1 LRRSFLINSIT
12 LGKIESN
19 DRTFERVL
27 IGWSEREVFGVKDA
41 VARDPLRRMVLRW
54 IRSIVVTRRNGK
66 IALNEGLVSSTR
78 IKKQIAQS

>member
-1 LRRSFLINSIT
+1 MRRSFLINSIT

>member
-1 LRRSFLINSIT
+1 MRRSFLINSIT

-78 IKKQIAQS
+78 IKEQIAQN